1 MLNQHV
7 QYSVLE
13 EGARAHPN
21 IWWWIKAD
29 GADLLSGLGESVKGE
44 WSGDVDLNDGS
55 TQQLYKSYRKQLD
68 FLDGIS
74 VKLDDCNLKRDIE
87 MLRQQTVQDIDFV
100 SASEFTTLTIYT
112 HVRLIACKCIQ
123 LW

>member
-1 MLNQHV
+1 MNQHV

-13 EGARAHPN
+13 EATCAHPN
-21 IWWWIKAD
+21 AWWWIKAD
-29 GADLLSGLGESVKGE
+29 GVDLLSGLGESVKGE

-55 TQQLYKSYRKQLD
+55 TQQLYKSYGKQLD

-74 VKLDDCNLKRDIE
+74 VKVDDCNLKQDIE

-100 SASEFTTLTIYT
+100 SASEFTTLAILTCT
-112 HVRLIACKCIQ
+112 Q
-123 LW
+123 D

>member
-1 MLNQHV
+1 MNQHV

-13 EGARAHPN
+13 EATCAHPN
-21 IWWWIKAD
+21 AWWWIKAD
-29 GADLLSGLGESVKGE
+29 GVDLLSGLGESVKGE

-74 VKLDDCNLKRDIE
+74 VKVDDCNLKRDIE
-87 MLRQQTVQDIDFV
+87 MLRQQTVQYIDFV
-100 SASEFTTLTIYT
+100 SASEFTTLTILT
-112 HVRLIACKCIQ
+112 CTQ
-123 LW
+123 D

>member
-1 MLNQHV
+1 MNQHV

-13 EGARAHPN
+13 EATCAHPN
-21 IWWWIKAD
+21 GWWWIKAD
-29 GADLLSGLGESVKGE
+29 DVDLLSGLGESVKGE

-74 VKLDDCNLKRDIE
+74 VKVDDCN
-87 MLRQQTVQDIDFV
+87 
-100 SASEFTTLTIYT
+100 
-112 HVRLIACKCIQ
+112 
-123 LW
+123 

>member
-21 IWWWIKAD
+21 VWWWIKAD

-68 FLDGIS
+68 ILDGIS

-87 MLRQQTVQDIDFV
+87 MLKQQTVQDIDFV

-112 HVRLIACKCIQ
+112 CKINCM
-123 LW
+123 